1 MHIFVRV
8 RKRVTINDT
17 LAGID
22 ENDIIKL
29 RNDVDTT
36 TTPGM

>member
-22 ENDIIKL
+22 VKDIMKL
-29 RNDVDTT
+29 RKDVDTT
-36 TTPGM
+36 TPQGM